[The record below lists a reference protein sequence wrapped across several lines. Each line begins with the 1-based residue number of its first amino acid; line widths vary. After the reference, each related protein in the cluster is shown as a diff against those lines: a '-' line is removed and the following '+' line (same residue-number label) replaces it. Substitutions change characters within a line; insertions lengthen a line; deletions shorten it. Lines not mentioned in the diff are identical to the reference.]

1 MKNMQVVKDV
11 NPSDSSKVKIQ
22 PVFGHAVTGRMAKL
36 NGPFPVVYIG
46 APKYFNSKVS
56 SVYSGW

>member
-11 NPSDSSKVKIQ
+11 NQSDTAKVKIQ
-22 PVFGHAVTGRMAKL
+22 PVFGHAITGRMAKL

-46 APKYFNSKVS
+46 APKYSNSKVR
-56 SVYSGW
+56 SVYTGW